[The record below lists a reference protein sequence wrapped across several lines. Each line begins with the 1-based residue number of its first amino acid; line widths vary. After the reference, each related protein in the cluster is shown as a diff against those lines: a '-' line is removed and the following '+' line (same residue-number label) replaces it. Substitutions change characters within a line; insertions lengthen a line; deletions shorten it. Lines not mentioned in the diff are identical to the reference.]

1 MCGWAL
7 WVNVL
12 RSWKA
17 TGWKSQNTPP
27 YYFVFCI
34 TYYKISTKCFAVPH
48 VTLGTPH
55 FALRTSLFALHTSNP
70 TWPYTSSHLIWV
82 FLTSSHLI
90 SPHLSILFS
99 SQMSSKF
106 FSTIFVSPEHCSTFH
121 ISSKLF
127 LTHLS
132 ASVCQ
137 QVSSVREKLF
147 YTKTVARRKLFH
159 GGASGFQTRMRLRTK
174 AFTRGNFT
182 HRKLFHW
189 EPFTQRLLQTET
201 FSQRNFLHTSPL
213 YGMATECAKY
223 FQVLLC
229 TTSLAHSTCQ
239 YYFVLQDM
247 RKVRPSTPLYTPKNA
262 QSMFQ
267 YDFVLQDFQKVPVL
281 PCTTKLPPNTSQ
293 YYFKT
298 CKKYVP
304 VLLCTTKVAQNTS
317 QYYFVPQSLHKT
329 PSITTLYCKP
339 CTLRKVLPS
348 TTTHYKACAKHFPV
362 LLCTTRLA
370 QNTFQ
375 YYTLYYKTCTKCF
388 LVLFCT
394 TSPARSTSQYYF
406 VRQGMHN
413 VRPSTIQY
421 YSVLQ
426 ELHKVRP
433 STTLYYKTFT
443 KYVPVLLCTTKLSQK
458 YFPVLL
464 RFSRYAQSTSQCY
477 FVLQVAQ
484 NTSQYYFVLQAL
496 LAQPNSQFPVLLCI
510 TKPAHSTTK
519 LAQSTSQY
527 YCVLQGLHKVLSS
540 ITSDYTRHAQSTFQY
555 YVLHGSQN
563 THKERPSNTLYYKA
577 CTEKVLHR
585 NTFTLRAFAQRN
597 GYTENLHGD
606 NFTPT
611 VNYCKQETFTHR
623 RFYKQMLFYT
633 QQTFTRSK
641 LLH

>member
-106 FSTIFVSPEHCSTFH
+106 FSTIFVSPEHCSTFR

-388 LVLFCT
+388 LVLFLYYKPSTKYFSVLLRTTRHAQRTSQYYPVLLCT
-394 TSPARSTSQYYF
+394 TRIAQSTSQYDF
-406 VRQGMHN
+406 
-413 VRPSTIQY
+413 
-421 YSVLQ
+421 VLQ
-426 ELHKVRP
+426 DFHKIRP
-433 STTLYYKTFT
+433 GTTLYYKAFT
-443 KYVPVLLCTTKLSQK
+443 KVLPSTTSLFKRCAKYVPVLLCTTGCTKH
-458 YFPVLL
+458 
-464 RFSRYAQSTSQCY
+464 
-477 FVLQVAQ
+477 
-484 NTSQYYFVLQAL
+484 
-496 LAQPNSQFPVLLCI
+496 FPVLLC
-510 TKPAHSTTK
+510 TTS
-519 LAQSTSQY
+519 L
-527 YCVLQGLHKVLSS
+527 
-540 ITSDYTRHAQSTFQY
+540 
-555 YVLHGSQN
+555 
-563 THKERPSNTLYYKA
+563 A
-577 CTEKVLHR
+577 CT
-585 NTFTLRAFAQRN
+585 T
-597 GYTENLHGD
+597 
-606 NFTPT
+606 
-611 VNYCKQETFTHR
+611 
-623 RFYKQMLFYT
+623 
-633 QQTFTRSK
+633 
-641 LLH
+641 

>member
-1 MCGWAL
+1 
-7 WVNVL
+7 
-12 RSWKA
+12 
-17 TGWKSQNTPP
+17 
-27 YYFVFCI
+27 
-34 TYYKISTKCFAVPH
+34 
-48 VTLGTPH
+48 
-55 FALRTSLFALHTSNP
+55 
-70 TWPYTSSHLIWV
+70 
-82 FLTSSHLI
+82 
-90 SPHLSILFS
+90 
-99 SQMSSKF
+99 MSSKF
-106 FSTIFVSPEHCSTFH
+106 FSTIFVSPEHCSTFR

-137 QVSSVREKLF
+137 QVFSVREKLF

-159 GGASGFQTRMRLRTK
+159 GGASGFQTRMRLRRKT
-174 AFTRGNFT
+174 FTRGNFT

-189 EPFTQRLLQTET
+189 EPFTQRLLQTDT

-281 PCTTKLPPNTSQ
+281 PCTTKLPLNTSQ

-298 CKKYVP
+298 CTKYVP
-304 VLLCTTKVAQNTS
+304 VLLCTKVAQNTS

-388 LVLFCT
+388 LGLFCT

-413 VRPSTIQY
+413 VRPNTIQY

-458 YFPVLL
+458 NFPVLL
-464 RFSRYAQSTSQCY
+464 RFSRHAQSTSQCY

-484 NTSQYYFVLQAL
+484 NTSQYYFLLQAL
-496 LAQPNSQFPVLLCI
+496 LARPNSQFPVLLCI

-540 ITSDYTRHAQSTFQY
+540 ITSDYKTCTKHVPVLRTTRLTKHAQRTSQY
-555 YVLHGSQN
+555 YLVLQS
-563 THKERPSNTLYYKA
+563 
-577 CTEKVLHR
+577 LHR
-585 NTFTLRAFAQRN
+585 KGFTQKHFYTASFCTKKRLHREFTRRQFYPHSKLLQTGNFYTQTLLQTDAF
-597 GYTENLHGD
+597 LHTA
-606 NFTPT
+606 N
-611 VNYCKQETFTHR
+611 
-623 RFYKQMLFYT
+623 FYT
-633 QQTFTRSK
+633 QQTFTLTTFFHTASFYTENKHSK
-641 LLH
+641 FVHTERFDTR

>member
-1 MCGWAL
+1 MSWGL
-7 WVNVL
+7 EKQQDGSRKTLL
-12 RSWKA
+12 RTTS
-17 TGWKSQNTPP
+17 
-27 YYFVFCI
+27 YFVLLTTRFPQSASRFHMSHLELH
-34 TYYKISTKCFAVPH
+34 TSHF
-48 VTLGTPH
+48 TLRTPH
-55 FALRTSLFALHTSNP
+55 FK
-70 TWPYTSSHLIWV
+70 PYTSSHLIWV

-106 FSTIFVSPEHCSTFH
+106 FSTIFVSPEHCSTFR

-137 QVSSVREKLF
+137 QVFSVREKLF

-159 GGASGFQTRMRLRTK
+159 GGASGFQTRMRLRRKT
-174 AFTRGNFT
+174 FTRGNFT

-189 EPFTQRLLQTET
+189 EPFTQRLLQTDT

-281 PCTTKLPPNTSQ
+281 PCTTKLPLNTSQ

-298 CKKYVP
+298 CTKYVP
-304 VLLCTTKVAQNTS
+304 VLLCTKVAQNTS

-388 LVLFCT
+388 LGLFCT

-413 VRPSTIQY
+413 VRPNTIQY

-443 KYVPVLLCTTKLSQK
+443 KYVPVLLCTTKLSQ
-458 YFPVLL
+458 
-464 RFSRYAQSTSQCY
+464 RTSQYY
-477 FVLQVAQ
+477 FAFQDMRKVRPSATLYYRLHKTLPSTTFYYKPCLH
-484 NTSQYYFVLQAL
+484 NLIPSSQYYFVLQSLRTAL
-496 LAQPNSQFPVLLCI
+496 PSLRKVLPSTTVYYKACTKYCPVLLR
-510 TKPAHSTTK
+510 T
-519 LAQSTSQY
+519 
-527 YCVLQGLHKVLSS
+527 
-540 ITSDYTRHAQSTFQY
+540 TRHAQSTFQY

-563 THKERPSNTLYYKA
+563 THKERPSITLYYKA